1 MRDYTGLLALDPGRT
16 TGWAIFD
23 SQGKIVDYGQ
33 VGMTEVNDLDEKIE
47 PNNISHI
54 VYEDF
59 KLFAHKARKQIGSR
73 FEASQVIGKAEG
85 WAHKY
90 KLDIVKQPAS
100 IKSIAE
106 KWSQVHPTGSH
117 AQSHWVDAYNHG
129 YYYLVKRGLR
139 KSRLEEL
146 NAPKQEG

>member
-1 MRDYTGLLALDPGRT
+1 MKEYTGLLALDPGMT
-16 TGWAIFD
+16 TGWAIFNA
-23 SQGKIVDYGQ
+23 QGKFIESGQANIV
-33 VGMTEVNDLDEKIE
+33 EVNDLDEKIV

-85 WAHKY
+85 WAHKHD
-90 KLDIVKQPAS
+90 LETIKQPAS
-100 IKSIAE
+100 IKAIAE
-106 KWSQVHPTGSH
+106 KWSQIKPTGSH

-129 YYYLVKRGLR
+129 YFFLVKRGLR
-139 KSRLEEL
+139 KSALEEL
-146 NAPKQEG
+146 NEAKKE